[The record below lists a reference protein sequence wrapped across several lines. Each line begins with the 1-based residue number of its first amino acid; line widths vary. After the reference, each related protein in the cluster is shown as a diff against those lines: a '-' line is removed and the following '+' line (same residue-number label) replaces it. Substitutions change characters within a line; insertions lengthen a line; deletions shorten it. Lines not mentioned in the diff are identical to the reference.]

1 MRVVVPVSVR
11 TEDERGQASNRASGW
26 LLDLP
31 VYETDPARRL
41 AAVSAATSKRK
52 AIHQELGPEMLGRV
66 AEFAVPGVVGLGVR
80 LLSRLHPYNLIVTNV
95 PGPQVPLYLLG
106 ARLLGGFPQVPL
118 FENQGL
124 GIALFSYCGTL
135 GFGFNADREVV
146 PDVDAFA
153 AAVGRGFAELREAAA
168 AV

>member
-1 MRVVVPVSVR
+1 
-11 TEDERGQASNRASGW
+11 
-26 LLDLP
+26 
-31 VYETDPARRL
+31 
-41 AAVSAATSKRK
+41 
-52 AIHQELGPEMLGRV
+52 MLGRV
-66 AEFAVPGVVGLGVR
+66 AEYAVARRRRARRPAALAPPPLQPHRHQRAGSAGAA
-80 LLSRLHPYNLIVTNV
+80 LSPRRAP
-95 PGPQVPLYLLG
+95 
-106 ARLLGGFPQVPL
+106 ARGFPQVPL

-124 GIALFSYCGTL
+124 GIALFSYCGSL